1 MVSNAESPGRCLS
14 REGFSGVEGG
24 ERCLPAGILRLALG
38 GPFGRWITCTLP
50 SLQKPHRPHRF
61 GPAKKGR
68 TPLPP
73 PRHSGTWG
81 SHPGVLGT
89 EWGTLEKRGS
99 SLGAARVFVPRGV
112 RCSKATAA
120 EPVPRALI
128 HRQTPEGS
136 PDKAG
141 EGRSRPERTAI
152 SMSPSHEHLEA
163 SGYPPSFSCSL
174 HSRKGLNRGRDI
186 CPP

>member
-1 MVSNAESPGRCLS
+1 MPARGDSSPCPGRS
-14 REGFSGVEGG
+14 FWQVDYM
-24 ERCLPAGILRLALG
+24 
-38 GPFGRWITCTLP
+38 
-50 SLQKPHRPHRF
+50 H
-61 GPAKKGR
+61 
-68 TPLPP
+68 TPLSSKATPTSSIWSSKEGEDSASPP
-73 PRHSGTWG
+73 SPRHSGTWG